1 MKTFLF
7 FCLTLTLLL
16 ASNYELKDH
25 YEFDD
30 IDIYASDFFPDIED
44 DFIVITLPEG
54 LKHFKVSKKRIIDTF
69 AKHHITS
76 IKKSYGLVT
85 FTKISMLNTQELKR
99 YLKNYYLKHYPFLN
113 IEAITVEAK
122 NILSTLPQNYTIS
135 LKKQA
140 FKHPNGTLLLTA
152 KKKRFFFNYRIDAY
166 YKQYYAK
173 ATLLRGSLI
182 TRQNSFEKKTP
193 FRYTISNPLDKKLIG
208 HVVTRRY
215 IKEGMPIRKQD
226 VILMPL
232 VKRHAIVNV
241 KLIEGNIL
249 INFSATALKD
259 GALGD
264 TITIQKSD
272 KKRLKAKVVGKNRVI
287 IE

>member
-7 FCLTLTLLL
+7 FYFTVALLW
-16 ASNYELKDH
+16 AQEYILKDS

-30 IDIYASDFFPDIED
+30 TTIYASDFFPDIEN

-54 LKHFKVSKKRIIDTF
+54 LQQFKVSKQRIIERF
-69 AKHHITS
+69 AKHHITL
-76 IKKSYGLVT
+76 KKSYGLVH
-85 FTKISMLNTQELKR
+85 FKKISMIDTYALKA
-99 YLKNYYLKHYPFLN
+99 YLREYYLKHYPFLE
-113 IEAITVEAK
+113 ISAIKIEAK
-122 NILSTLPQNYTIS
+122 NMLAKLPKHYTIE

-140 FKHPNGTLLLTA
+140 FRHPKGTLKILTE
-152 KKKRFFFNYRIDAY
+152 KKRFFFSYELQASYN
-166 YKQYYAK
+166 QLYAK
-173 ATLLRGSLI
+173 STLLRGSLI

-193 FRYTISNPLDKKLIG
+193 FRYTISKPLDKKLIG
-208 HVVTRRY
+208 YVVTRRY

-226 VILMPL
+226 VILKPL

-249 INFSATALKD
+249 INFSAMALKD

-264 TITIQKSD
+264 IITIQKSD
-272 KKRLKAKVVGKNRVI
+272 KKRLKAKVIGKNRVI